1 MVNLRQN
8 GKDFSE
14 LVSRVTLLDHLM

>member
-8 GKDFSE
+8 GKDFFE
-14 LVSRVTLLDHLM
+14 LVSRVTLPDHLM